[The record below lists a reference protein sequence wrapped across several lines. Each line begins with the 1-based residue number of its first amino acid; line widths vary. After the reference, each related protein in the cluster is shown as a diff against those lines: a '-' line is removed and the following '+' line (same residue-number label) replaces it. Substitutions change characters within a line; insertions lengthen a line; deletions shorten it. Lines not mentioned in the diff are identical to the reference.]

1 MQNLGFIRSFQACKQ
16 SFCVFACQIRNFFF
30 ANSEHLRRLLRDKAY
45 VFRLVCF
52 ASERHGSHVRAIG
65 FQKQSVLWHDD
76 KRFEIMLC
84 VFKGYRSAE
93 SIVRVEFI
101 KDFHILRRARI
112 AVQQQSVFYILLHI
126 EKDFSSIF
134 VCVANVQRNRQFRLV
149 CKFDLLCESGFL
161 HFPFAQ
167 IIVVIKPY
175 FTDCDNLLTF
185 CKFEDAL
192 ACFIVQRIGI
202 VRMYSDCGIHPF
214 ILFAKGNRKLGRGHI
229 VSDAYRAFDP
239 VLVEIAYDS
248 VNVAKQFFVV

>member
-16 SFCVFACQIRNFFF
+16 SFCVLCRCGFDFFKRD
-30 ANSEHLRRLLRDKAY
+30 AKHLGGFFCNKRD

-52 ASERHGSHVRAIG
+52 APERHGSHVRAIG
-65 FQKQSVLWHDD
+65 FQKQSVLWHGG

-229 VSDAYRAFDP
+229 VSDANYALDP